1 MEQHTGK
8 SFHHRGT
15 LALPPA
21 QQLQVTAG
29 RSLTSESM
37 RQGYD
42 KAGSQ
47 DFCSTHIASGATSS
61 RLQQH
66 CNSSIRTD
74 ASPILRASPA
84 AASFTIARRS

>member
-1 MEQHTGK
+1 MQRTGK
-8 SFHHRGT
+8 SFHHRET

-37 RQGYD
+37 RKGYD

-47 DFCSTHIASGATSS
+47 DFCSTYILQAAQLEV

-66 CNSSIRTD
+66 CNS
-74 ASPILRASPA
+74 
-84 AASFTIARRS
+84 F